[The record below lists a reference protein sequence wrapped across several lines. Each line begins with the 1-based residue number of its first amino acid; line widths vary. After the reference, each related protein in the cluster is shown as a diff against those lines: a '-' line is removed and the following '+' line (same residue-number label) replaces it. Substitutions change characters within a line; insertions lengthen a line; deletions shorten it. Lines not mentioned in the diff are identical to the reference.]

1 MSAEYDKDKYL
12 GRIHGKP
19 KLRIGTSG
27 SSGFV
32 PNGAGNAISSS
43 YFFGD
48 GSGLTGISHGG
59 DGGGGGIDASGT
71 PADNQVT
78 VWTDSDTVE
87 GTANLTFDTGKALN
101 VITTPAIAN
110 LSDNDCVGEI
120 IKFGSGT
127 LTAGDLHFLH
137 TDGTWYATDSD
148 TPAYGGSQ
156 LLAVAV
162 GTSPTSNG
170 MLIRGITRVAST
182 NVQGTPAVGKPVYV
196 SEDHTAQF
204 DFTAPSG
211 NGDYVRIVGYC
222 LATTGGD
229 ILLLFNPSHVWVEVS
244 A

>member
-1 MSAEYDKDKYL
+1 MARYDKDIYESK
-12 GRIHGKP
+12 IHGKDN
-19 KLRIGTSG
+19 LRVGISG
-27 SSGFV
+27 S
-32 PNGAGNAISSS
+32 NGVILGDSTTGTAISASWI
-43 YFFGD
+43 YGD

-59 DGGGGGIDASGT
+59 GDSSINVSGT

-78 VWTDSDTVE
+78 VWTASDTVE
-87 GTANLTFDTGKALN
+87 GTANLTFDTGKTLN

-127 LTAGDLHFLH
+127 LTAGDLYFLH
-137 TDGTWYATDSD
+137 TDGAWYATDSD

-211 NGDYVRIVGYC
+211 NGDYVRILGYC

-229 ILLLFNPSHVWVEVS
+229 ILLLFNPSHDWVEVS